1 MKFETLGR
9 HILVEYYNC
18 DEEVLKN
25 PKLIE
30 EFMNNSALNAKATIV
45 DSVFH
50 HFNPWGVSGAVI
62 IAESHL
68 TIHTWPEYGYAAA
81 DFFTCGDIDPWKSFE
96 LLEELLKAERSESTE
111 IPRGLTSKIQKF
123 KSCIEHNGDTDIHA
137 INVNVI
143 KAGIKIEPELPS
155 YKVII
160 SIGLIMISF
169 SISSILYKK
178 NKSN

>member
-18 DEEVLKN
+18 DENVLKD
-25 PKLIE
+25 PRLIE
-30 EFMNNSALNAKATIV
+30 NFMNDSALNAKATIV

-68 TIHTWPEYGYAAA
+68 TIHTWYEYGYAAA

-96 LLEELLKAERSESTE
+96 LLEQLLKSERSESTE
-111 IPRGLTSKIQKF
+111 IPRGLTTKIKKYSKKDL
-123 KSCIEHNGDTDIHA
+123 G
-137 INVNVI
+137 
-143 KAGIKIEPELPS
+143 KITHKPEA
-155 YKVII
+155 V
-160 SIGLIMISF
+160 
-169 SISSILYKK
+169 
-178 NKSN
+178 